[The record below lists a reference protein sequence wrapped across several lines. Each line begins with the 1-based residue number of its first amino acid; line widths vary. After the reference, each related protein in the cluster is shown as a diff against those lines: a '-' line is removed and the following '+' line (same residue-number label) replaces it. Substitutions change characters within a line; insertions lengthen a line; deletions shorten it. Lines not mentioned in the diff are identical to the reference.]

1 MIYTISNIR
10 VKFNAI
16 VVQLWW
22 FGDSQNGEGKKKKGF
37 VQQSI
42 GLIT

>member
-10 VKFNAI
+10 VKFNVI

-22 FGDSQNGEGKKKKGF
+22 FGNSQNGEGKKKEKD
-37 VQQSI
+37 
-42 GLIT
+42 LCNKALD